1 MAVPVSDV
9 LLGVEMAIQL
19 WIPQVLFVLCVVK
32 RTEGFQAEGCTLSLS
47 GDQAEG
53 VRRELLPVTA
63 HSQGDG
69 EMRSSSLTRSWSS
82 GGNGSSTEGQ
92 GEETMQ
98 NLSKEGIQTRGSR

>member
-32 RTEGFQAEGCTLSLS
+32 RTEVFQAEGCALSLS

-53 VRRELLPVTA
+53 VLCELLLPVPV
-63 HSQGDG
+63 HSQDV

-82 GGNGSSTEGQ
+82 GGNGGSTEGQ
-92 GEETMQ
+92 REETVQ
-98 NLSKEGIQTRGSR
+98 NLSKEGIQTTGSR